1 MKRFWTL
8 AAAAFFFLLAG
19 CVTLNITVY
28 FQPEQLDKAAEKSV
42 ERMWNLDGSPAAS
55 DSGGAAPESATPEP
69 AKTAEPANK

>member
-8 AAAAFFFLLAG
+8 VIAALVALLVG

-42 ERMWNLDGSPAAS
+42 ERMWNLEGAPAGPEA
-55 DSGGAAPESATPEP
+55 GGAAPGGTAPEATS
-69 AKTAEPANK
+69 K